1 MMLKT
6 TINKGLLRCTAS
18 ANILRRAFSDIQ
30 VDVEHGRGAWKT
42 YGDVKNYT
50 MGKYQIKTFNKISPI
65 GLAKFPADDYEIRSG
80 DKEAANAH
88 AILLRSH
95 KLKEEE
101 IPKTCRAIAR

>member
-1 MMLKT
+1 MLAT
-6 TINKGLLRCTAS
+6 TLNKRLIRSTA
-18 ANILRRAFSDIQ
+18 AGNILLRAFSDIQ
-30 VDVEHGRGAWKT
+30 IDVEHGRGAWKT

-50 MGKYQIKTFNKISPI
+50 MGKYQIKTFNKISTI
-65 GLAKFPADDYEIRSG
+65 GLGRFPTDEYEIRAE
-80 DKEAANAH
+80 DAANAH